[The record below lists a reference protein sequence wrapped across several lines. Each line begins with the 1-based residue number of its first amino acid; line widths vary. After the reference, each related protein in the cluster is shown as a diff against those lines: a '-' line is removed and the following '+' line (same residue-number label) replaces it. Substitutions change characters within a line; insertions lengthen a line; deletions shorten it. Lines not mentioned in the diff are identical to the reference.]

1 VSLEEGVFE
10 IVGSDDTYH
19 EYTSSENAKP
29 FDGREKIITA
39 LNKIAKNKT
48 K

>member
-1 VSLEEGVFE
+1 VV
-10 IVGSDDTYH
+10 SDDTYH